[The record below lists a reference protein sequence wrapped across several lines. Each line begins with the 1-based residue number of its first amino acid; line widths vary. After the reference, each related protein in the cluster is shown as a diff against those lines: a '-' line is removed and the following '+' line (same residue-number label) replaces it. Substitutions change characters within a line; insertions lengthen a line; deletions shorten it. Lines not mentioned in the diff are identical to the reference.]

1 MKRFHLLFSA
11 LISISISSF
20 SMAEIRVSIN
30 EFPNTEGENML
41 FRGYKN
47 LLEITTIGEELEYTI
62 GNKNL
67 KMSKVAPSENP
78 NVKRYWLAV
87 GTEKTASLSFVKKG
101 EKIAFLAINF
111 KIGNIPAP
119 ILSLEAV
126 ENGGVVSKT
135 TSSVTIGLPER
146 VRLKAHY
153 KVLQTCITIGDKTE
167 TTSSSSLSD
176 LMRAL
181 LESGKSGE
189 MKFWFDAKY
198 KA

>member
-1 MKRFHLLFSA
+1 
-11 LISISISSF
+11 
-20 SMAEIRVSIN
+20 
-30 EFPNTEGENML
+30 
-41 FRGYKN
+41 
-47 LLEITTIGEELEYTI
+47 
-62 GNKNL
+62 
-67 KMSKVAPSENP
+67 MSKVAPSENP